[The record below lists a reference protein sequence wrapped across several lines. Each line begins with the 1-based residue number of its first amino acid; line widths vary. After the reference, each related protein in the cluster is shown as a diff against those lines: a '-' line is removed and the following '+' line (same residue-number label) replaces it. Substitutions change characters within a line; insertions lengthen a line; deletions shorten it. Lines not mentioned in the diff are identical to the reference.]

1 MELKGV
7 GCAVPL
13 FDSRAIFA
21 TAPSTC
27 ATHLAPGDAEE
38 PNVHS
43 FRPHVNLVLVVAT
56 YRSPGQTSGI

>member
-1 MELKGV
+1 MVLKGV
-7 GCAVPL
+7 GCVVPL
-13 FDSRAIFA
+13 FDSRAILA
-21 TAPSTC
+21 TAPFNR

-56 YRSPGQTSGI
+56 YHSPGQNSGI